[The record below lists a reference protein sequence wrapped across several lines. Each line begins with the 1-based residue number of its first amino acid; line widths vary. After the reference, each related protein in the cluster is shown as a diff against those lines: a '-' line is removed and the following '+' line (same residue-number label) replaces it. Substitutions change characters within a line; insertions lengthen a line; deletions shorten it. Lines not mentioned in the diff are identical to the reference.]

1 MGETELSHDSFF
13 NFSIGPFKVVR
24 GRNLKIQPRT
34 TVLANSET
42 SPFGIAN
49 VWNDWLEFLTQII
62 KFAYMSLDLF
72 NATSSRLSFW

>member
-34 TVLANSET
+34 TVLANSEKSALTLENVRPT
-42 SPFGIAN
+42 SVRQTVP
-49 VWNDWLEFLTQII
+49 
-62 KFAYMSLDLF
+62 KF
-72 NATSSRLSFW
+72 